1 MAAWAQGQAAKMQIC
16 EESLTGRCGVA
27 NPPYCGRHE
36 RPKID
41 FLFRFAAIARN
52 NIAGP
57 ETNPGV

>member
-1 MAAWAQGQAAKMQIC
+1 MQIC